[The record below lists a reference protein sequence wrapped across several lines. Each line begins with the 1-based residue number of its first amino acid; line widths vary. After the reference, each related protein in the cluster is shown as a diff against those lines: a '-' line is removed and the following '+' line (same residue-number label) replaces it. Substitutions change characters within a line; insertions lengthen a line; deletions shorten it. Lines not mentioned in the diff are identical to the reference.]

1 MKKFPLFRLVS
12 LATAALLSAASAEE
26 TNGIAAVVNGRPI
39 LRSEVEEVIK
49 VQGMQL
55 RATIG
60 DKAELDR
67 ELGDLRKKALDTL
80 VEQELILKEFEPYA
94 ENFMVKVD
102 AYADE
107 RIKTQYVK
115 EMFIGDEAKFV

>member
-1 MKKFPLFRLVS
+1 MKKFPLFRLVT
-12 LATAALLSAASAEE
+12 LATAVLLSAAPAEE

-80 VEQELILKEFEPYA
+80 VLAATSVFAGSANVPLK
-94 ENFMVKVD
+94 
-102 AYADE
+102 
-107 RIKTQYVK
+107 YVAAAGPP
-115 EMFIGDEAKFV
+115 FRHHAGLVRCRRHAVAGG